1 MVQSNRLR
9 DELVA
14 FLRELEAHL
23 GPDQK
28 VELYLGGG
36 AGILLA
42 YDGEIATEDVDFIG
56 EKAGLLLE
64 LSELA
69 GKGSEIHR
77 RTNYYMDTVPPGT
90 FPQDWGWRERAVA
103 VVVPELQ
110 RISLWVLEIHDL
122 IISKLRRFEDK
133 DREDIRRLCS
143 RPELEVETLRARY
156 RHARLLRDY
165 DERERLDNNFNTVEV
180 EFLGR
185 DATEFS

>member
-1 MVQSNRLR
+1 VVQSNRLR

-14 FLRELEAHL
+14 FLRELDAHL

-42 YDGEIATEDVDFIG
+42 YGGEIATEDVDFIG

-77 RTNYYMDTVPPGT
+77 RTNYYG
-90 FPQDWGWRERAVA
+90 ACY
-103 VVVPELQ
+103 LQ
-110 RISLWVLEIHDL
+110 RLQPG
-122 IISKLRRFEDK
+122 K
-133 DREDIRRLCS
+133 
-143 RPELEVETLRARY
+143 PT
-156 RHARLLRDY
+156 
-165 DERERLDNNFNTVEV
+165 ERQ
-180 EFLGR
+180 
-185 DATEFS
+185 